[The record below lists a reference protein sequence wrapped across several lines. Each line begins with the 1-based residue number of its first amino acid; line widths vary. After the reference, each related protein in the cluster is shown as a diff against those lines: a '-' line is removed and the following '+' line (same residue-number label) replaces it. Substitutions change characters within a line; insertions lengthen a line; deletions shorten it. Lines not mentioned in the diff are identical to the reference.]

1 MKHLMLLLSLLW
13 ASSVVNAQD
22 GYYFGDKFIELN
34 VNSELSPYKI
44 PTPSSSNLKNKA
56 IRSNTYV
63 SQVYQSENV
72 DRIIV
77 LPKIIVEIKDG
88 ENIDDAIS
96 EYGNELSVA
105 SYY

>member
-44 PTPSSSNLKNKA
+44 PTSSSSKLRNKT
-56 IRSNTYV
+56 ILSNGYV
-63 SQVYQSENV
+63 SQVYQSVNV

-77 LPKIIVEIKDG
+77 LPKIIVGIKEG
-88 ENIDDAIS
+88 GNIDDVTRWR
-96 EYGNELSVA
+96 N
-105 SYY
+105 